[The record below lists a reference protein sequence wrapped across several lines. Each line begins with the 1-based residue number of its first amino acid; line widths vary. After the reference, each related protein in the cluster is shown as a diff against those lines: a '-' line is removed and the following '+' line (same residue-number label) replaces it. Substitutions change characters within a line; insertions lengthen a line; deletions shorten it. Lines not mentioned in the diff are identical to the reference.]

1 MLHFRRWKNLAC
13 LRSAS
18 PSGTWLG
25 SALLVLALLGMGSLP
40 LPAWDAEPM
49 QRAARR
55 LGPGAEAALPPL
67 QALLR
72 EAATLGDPQRLE
84 LVNRFFNER
93 IRFAP
98 DTAVWGQEDYWAS
111 PLETLARG
119 RGDCEDYAIAKYASL
134 LAAGVLPQRLRLV
147 YVRAQ
152 VGREAQAHLVL
163 AYQASPADE
172 PLILDNLKADVLPAT
187 ERPDLTP
194 VFSFNSDGLWQGNGG
209 APAGNPLERLSP
221 WRSAWQRTLAEGF
234 R

>member
-1 MLHFRRWKNLAC
+1 MRHFHRWQSLAWF
-13 LRSAS
+13 SS
-18 PSGTWLG
+18 PWPAGRWLG
-25 SALLVLALLGMGSLP
+25 SAVAGLALLGGGTLP

-49 QRAARR
+49 QRAARQ
-55 LGPGAEAALPPL
+55 LGPAAEAALPQL

-72 EAATLGDPQRLE
+72 EAAVLDDLQRLE
-84 LVNRFFNER
+84 LVNRYFNSR

-98 DTAVWGQEDYWAS
+98 DTVVWGQEDYWAS

-134 LAAGVLPQRLRLV
+134 LAAGVQPQRLRLV

-152 VGREAQAHLVL
+152 VGREAQPHLVL
-163 AYQASPADE
+163 AYQASPSED
-172 PLILDNLKADVLPAT
+172 PLILDNLKPNVMPAQ

-194 VFSFNSDGLWQGNGG
+194 VFSFSSDGLWQGNGG
-209 APAGNPLERLSP
+209 APAGDPLERLSP
-221 WRSAWQRTLAEGF
+221 WRSVWLRTRAEGF